1 MVANEEG
8 VEGIRIFKRP
18 LKIKPKD
25 QINDLLLARM
35 QKKIQ
40 SHCNKEKNNN
50 FKNII
55 CHERY

>member
-35 QKKIQ
+35 QKKKFNPTVTGKKQ
-40 SHCNKEKNNN
+40 
-50 FKNII
+50 
-55 CHERY
+55 